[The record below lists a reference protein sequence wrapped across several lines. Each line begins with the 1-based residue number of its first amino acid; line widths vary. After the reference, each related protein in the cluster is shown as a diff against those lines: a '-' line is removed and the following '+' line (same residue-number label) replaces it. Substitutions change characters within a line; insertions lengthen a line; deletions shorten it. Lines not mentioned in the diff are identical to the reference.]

1 MLEPMDQKR
10 ERQSRPFQQA
20 TLLIAT
26 DGQPQSEAA
35 LAFARSL
42 PPGLSSSVLVLSVVN
57 ETPIP
62 WGNVDRGLIIDYQR
76 GLYADAMRRT
86 VAQVA
91 RFGRA
96 DWKVEV
102 RYGDPG
108 EVIAAA
114 AKECGA
120 RLVLLGLGDHSLSAR
135 LFGNETALKAM
146 RSSRVPVLAVE
157 PSLKEAPKTIVVGMD
172 FREASIEAAR
182 TALRFAAPGAT
193 LILAHVIP
201 WERKE
206 YVPEKWLADYE
217 GHVTEQLIRV
227 SGWLGGSATTRIEHR
242 ILYGRPGHVI
252 PALAEQVNADLIV
265 TGTHPRHSFARVIFG
280 ETLSKMVRNAKRSML
295 VLPAAAAF
303 ANYNPV
309 KTERPRAAAEPDWPA
324 KLDQFTRRNAARFAD
339 LEVDDRDLGAQV
351 EMHGYRFLGAS
362 YDPPTRRAQLMFGAA
377 DADGPHLSKGIPNVR
392 SIDVLAGSTESA
404 DAALSIV
411 SDAGQTLVLF
421 ERKPAGV

>member
-1 MLEPMDQKR
+1 MLDSPDEKR
-10 ERQSRPFQQA
+10 DPQVRPSLQA
-20 TLLIAT
+20 ALLIAT
-26 DGQPQSEAA
+26 DGLTQSDAA
-35 LAFARSL
+35 LAFAKSL
-42 PPGLSSSVLVLSVVN
+42 PPGLRSSVLVLSVVN
-57 ETPIP
+57 DTPIP

-76 GLYADAMRRT
+76 ELYADAMRRA
-86 VAQVA
+86 VSQVA
-91 RFGRA
+91 RVGRA

-102 RYGDPG
+102 RYGNAG
-108 EVIAAA
+108 ETIAAA

-120 RLVLLGLGDHSLSAR
+120 RLILLGLGDHSASAR

-146 RSSRVPVLAVE
+146 RSSIVPVLAVD
-157 PSLKEAPKTIVVGMD
+157 SKLKAAPKRVVVGMD

-182 TALRFAAPGAT
+182 TALRFVAPDAT
-193 LILAHVIP
+193 VILAHVIP

-227 SGWLGGSATTRIEHR
+227 SGWLGGSAGARIEHR
-242 ILYGRPGHVI
+242 ILYGRAGHAI
-252 PALAEQVNADLIV
+252 PALAEEVNADLIV
-265 TGTHPRHSFARVIFG
+265 TGTHPHNSFARVVFG
-280 ETLSKMVRNAKRSML
+280 ETLSKMVRGANRSL
-295 VLPAAAAF
+295 FVLPASAAF
-303 ANYNPV
+303 TTHEGV
-309 KTERPRAAAEPDWPA
+309 KATVPRIASEPEWPA

-362 YDPPTRRAQLMFGAA
+362 YDPPTRSAQLMFGAS
-377 DADGPHLSKGIPNVR
+377 DADGPHLSKGIPNVK
-392 SIDVLAGSTESA
+392 SIEVLAGTESA

-421 ERKPAGV
+421 ERKQEGV